1 MRILGIHDGHTST
14 VCLLEDG
21 KVLHNVS
28 EERFTKV
35 KGQGGF
41 PFKAIEYVL
50 NASNLKPNDIDKIAL
65 VGFVKPLTSIKQYT
79 EGRQSLF
86 PKIVKNVPVDPRSL
100 IKTYVKKAKAK
111 RLKYPELQESFKK
124 AGLDMNKVELME
136 HHQTHASTAYYMSKY
151 YQNGDKCL
159 VFTLDGSGDG
169 LAGTI
174 SIVDE
179 NGKWERKREISSFDS
194 LGIVYGRATQLL
206 AMKPWEHE
214 FKLMGMAP
222 YANEEYTKKSYA
234 IFQKFLRLTKDG
246 LGFENPTRFWGNS
259 LLEAMRKEFKTTRF
273 DSVSAGVQQLH
284 EMLVTELIQNWIK
297 ETGIKNIACAGGCF
311 MNIKANKNLME
322 LPEVDNIFVMPSGGD
337 ESCALGACL
346 EVYANSKEENPK
358 IEQLLHLYWGPENQE
373 DDILATLKKY
383 DNIEFSKEDDIEL
396 KTAQLLADHKIIGRV
411 SGRMEWGARAL
422 GNRSIVAN
430 PSRTENLRDLNIAIK
445 MRDFWMPFA
454 PSILW
459 EDRQKYGVYKKP
471 ENDAYLM
478 TIGFDS
484 TELAQEHLKAAV
496 HPYDLSMRPQYVR
509 DDYNPKYHKMISNF
523 KEITGISGVLNTSF
537 NLHGMPIVNDT
548 EDAIYTLHNS
558 DLDFVTVNDYL
569 IWKK

>member
-1 MRILGIHDGHTST
+1 MRVLGIHDGHTST
-14 VCLLEDG
+14 VCLFEDG
-21 KVLHNVS
+21 KVIHNVS

-50 NASNLKPNDIDKIAL
+50 KASNIIPDDIDKIGL
-65 VGFVKPLTSIKQYT
+65 VGFVKPLTSIKEYT

-86 PKIVKNVPVDPRSL
+86 PKIVKNIPVDPRGL
-100 IKTYVKKAKAK
+100 IKTYVKNAKSK

-124 AGLDMNKVELME
+124 SGLDINKVELME

-151 YQNGDKCL
+151 YQKDEKCL

-169 LAGTI
+169 LGGSI

-179 NGKWERKREISSFDS
+179 NGKWDRKKEISSFDS

-222 YANEEYTKKSYA
+222 YANKEYTKKSFA
-234 IFQKFLRLTKDG
+234 IFQKFLRLSKDG
-246 LGFENPTRFWGNS
+246 LGFENPTRYWGNS
-259 LLEAMRKEFKTTRF
+259 LLDAMRKEFKTTRF
-273 DSVSAGVQQLH
+273 DSVSAGVQKLH
-284 EMLVTELIQNWIK
+284 EDLVTDLVGNWIK
-297 ETGIKNIACAGGCF
+297 KTGIKNIACAGGCF

-322 LPEVDNIFVMPSGGD
+322 LPEVENIFVMPSGGD

-346 EVYANSKEENPK
+346 QIYNDDPKDITKNEE
-358 IEQLLHLYWGPENQE
+358 LLHLYWGPDNEE
-373 DDILATLKKY
+373 EDILSKLKTY
-383 DNIEFSKEDDIEL
+383 DDIEFKKENDIEM
-396 KTAQLLADHKIIGRV
+396 KTAELLADHKIVGRV

-430 PSRTENLRDLNIAIK
+430 PTRTENLRDLNVAIK

-459 EDRQKYGVYKKP
+459 EDRKEYGIYLQ
-471 ENDAYLM
+471 ENDSYLM

-484 TELAQEHLKAAV
+484 TELAKEHLKAAV
-496 HPYDLSMRPQYVR
+496 HPYDLSMRPQFVR
-509 DDYNPKYHKMISNF
+509 ADYNPKYHKMISNF
-523 KEITGISGVLNTSF
+523 KELTGVSGVLNTSF

-548 EDAIYTLHNS
+548 EDAIYTLKNS
-558 DLDFVTVNDYL
+558 DLDFVTINDYL
-569 IWKK
+569 VWKKK

>member
-1 MRILGIHDGHTST
+1 
-14 VCLLEDG
+14 
-21 KVLHNVS
+21 
-28 EERFTKV
+28 
-35 KGQGGF
+35 
-41 PFKAIEYVL
+41 
-50 NASNLKPNDIDKIAL
+50 
-65 VGFVKPLTSIKQYT
+65 
-79 EGRQSLF
+79 
-86 PKIVKNVPVDPRSL
+86 
-100 IKTYVKKAKAK
+100 
-111 RLKYPELQESFKK
+111 
-124 AGLDMNKVELME
+124 
-136 HHQTHASTAYYMSKY
+136 
-151 YQNGDKCL
+151 L

-179 NGKWERKREISSFDS
+179 NGKWERKKEISSYDS

-234 IFQKFLRLTKDG
+234 IFQKFLRISKDG
-246 LGFENPTRFWGNS
+246 LGLENPTRYWGNS

-273 DSVSAGVQQLH
+273 DSVSAGIQKLH
-284 EMLVTELIQNWIK
+284 EVLVTQLIQNWIK

-346 EVYANSKEENPK
+346 EVYNNSKEELPK
-358 IEQLLHLYWGPENQE
+358 TEQLLHLYWGPANEKDE
-373 DDILATLKKY
+373 ILASLKKY
-383 DNIEFSKEDDIEL
+383 DDIEFSKEADIEL

-459 EDRQKYGVYKKP
+459 EDRQAYGVYKKP
-471 ENDAYLM
+471 ENDSYLM

-484 TELAQEHLKAAV
+484 TNLAQEHLKAAV

-523 KEITGISGVLNTSF
+523 KDITGISGVLNTSF

-548 EDAIYTLHNS
+548 DDAIYTLHNS
-558 DLDFVTVNDYL
+558 DLDFVTVNNYL
-569 IWKK
+569 IWKKK

>member
-1 MRILGIHDGHTST
+1 MRVLGIHDGHTST
-14 VCLLEDG
+14 VCLFEDG
-21 KVLHNVS
+21 KVIHNVS

-50 NASNLKPNDIDKIAL
+50 KASNIIPDDIDKIGL
-65 VGFVKPLTSIKQYT
+65 VGFVKPLTSIKEYT

-86 PKIVKNVPVDPRSL
+86 PKIVKNVPIDPRGL
-100 IKTYVKKAKAK
+100 IKTYVKNAKSK
-111 RLKYPELQESFKK
+111 RLRCPDLQESFKK
-124 AGLDMNKVELME
+124 SGLDINKVELME

-151 YQNGDKCL
+151 YQKDEKCL

-169 LAGTI
+169 LGGSI

-179 NGKWERKREISSFDS
+179 NGKWDRKKEISSFDS

-222 YANEEYTKKSYA
+222 YANKEYTKKSFA
-234 IFQKFLRLTKDG
+234 IFQKFLRLSKDG
-246 LGFENPTRFWGNS
+246 LGFENPTRYWGNS
-259 LLEAMRKEFKTTRF
+259 LLDAMRKEFKTTRF
-273 DSVSAGVQQLH
+273 DSVSAGVQKLH
-284 EMLVTELIQNWIK
+284 EDLVTDLVGNWIK
-297 ETGIKNIACAGGCF
+297 KTGVKNIACAGGCF

-322 LPEVDNIFVMPSGGD
+322 LPEVENIFVMPSGGD

-346 EVYANSKEENPK
+346 QIYNDDHEDITKNEE
-358 IEQLLHLYWGPENQE
+358 LLHLYWGPDNEE
-373 DDILATLKKY
+373 DDILSKLKTY
-383 DNIEFSKEDDIEL
+383 DDIEFKKESDIEM
-396 KTAQLLADHKIIGRV
+396 KTAELLADHKIIGRV

-430 PSRTENLRDLNIAIK
+430 PTRTENLRDLNVAIK

-459 EDRQKYGVYKKP
+459 EDRKEYGIYLQ
-471 ENDAYLM
+471 ENDSYLM

-484 TELAQEHLKAAV
+484 TELAKEHLKAAV
-496 HPYDLSMRPQYVR
+496 HPYDLSMRPQFVR
-509 DDYNPKYHKMISNF
+509 ADYNPKYHKMISNF
-523 KEITGISGVLNTSF
+523 KELTGVSGVLNTSF

-548 EDAIYTLHNS
+548 EDAIYTLKNS
-558 DLDFVTVNDYL
+558 DLDFVTINDYL
-569 IWKK
+569 VWKKK